1 MGFMDDAAVIP
12 YWLAFL
18 VGPVL
23 LAFAAWVL
31 PSRVKEAQ
39 QQIPWR
45 RALSAAG
52 NAAVDAWF
60 PAFWAAGV
68 GAFGAV
74 FIIGGLFRLAGIDL

>member
-1 MGFMDDAAVIP
+1 M
-12 YWLAFL
+12 
-18 VGPVL
+18 
-23 LAFAAWVL
+23 
-31 PSRVKEAQ
+31 
-39 QQIPWR
+39 PWR

-52 NAAVDAWF
+52 NDAVDAWF